1 MRPGWTCARDGRWK
15 MPEFYHWSGDKF
27 QRVQMLLDALG
38 LETGSLQIKCPATE
52 IAECGSEMDGKRP
65 CRVIS
70 MLCPL
75 LFIL

>member
-1 MRPGWTCARDGRWK
+1 

-38 LETGSLQIKCPATE
+38 LETGSLQIKCPAAE

-65 CRVIS
+65 S
-70 MLCPL
+70 G
-75 LFIL
+75 